1 MIKLPRLLS
10 VAAWSAMAA
19 LSAAPALAADY
30 PSKPVRLV
38 VPTAAGGSLD
48 TLARLLGSRL
58 EAKLGQPFVVEN
70 RPGSNGNTA
79 FEYVS
84 KASHDGYTLLVASDA
99 LAINPSLYKNVRYDP
114 VNGFAPVSLVTTA
127 AQILVTRPN
136 LGAGNLQQFLA
147 IAREKGKKLTVA
159 SPGSGSAGHLSAVLL
174 QSQTQTSWT
183 HVAYKGGGPAV
194 ADLVGGHV
202 DALFVT
208 LAPAVPQ
215 VKAGA
220 LKAIAVTTPTR
231 SQALPDVPSIAE
243 SGVAGFDVTNW
254 QGVFAPA
261 GTPSTI
267 VEPLSGAIQAIVQEP
282 EIRQRLID
290 LGFDPV
296 SGGPQV
302 LGTHVRDNVAKWAKV
317 IPQANITVD

>member
-19 LSAAPALAADY
+19 LTAAPALAADS
-30 PSKPVRLV
+30 PNKPVRLV

-282 EIRQRLID
+282 EIRQRLVD

>member
-1 MIKLPRLLS
+1 
-10 VAAWSAMAA
+10 
-19 LSAAPALAADY
+19 
-30 PSKPVRLV
+30 
-38 VPTAAGGSLD
+38 
-48 TLARLLGSRL
+48 
-58 EAKLGQPFVVEN
+58 
-70 RPGSNGNTA
+70 
-79 FEYVS
+79 
-84 KASHDGYTLLVASDA
+84 
-99 LAINPSLYKNVRYDP
+99 VRYDP

-282 EIRQRLID
+282 EIRQRLVD

>member
-1 MIKLPRLLS
+1 MKSISRLVRL
-10 VAAWSAMAA
+10 VG
-19 LSAAPALAADY
+19 LVSAAAFVVPPALAADY
-30 PSKPVRLV
+30 PTKPVRLV

-58 EAKLGQPFVVEN
+58 EAQLGQPFVVEN
-70 RPGSNGNTA
+70 RPGANGNTA

-84 KASHDGYTLLVASDA
+84 KASNDGYTLLVASDA

-127 AQILVTRPN
+127 AQILVANPALGVNN
-136 LGAGNLQQFLA
+136 LKEFLA
-147 IAREKGKKLTVA
+147 VARTKGKSLTVA
-159 SPGSGSAGHLSAVLL
+159 SPGSGSAGHLAAVLL

-202 DALFVT
+202 SALFVT

-220 LKAIAVTTPTR
+220 IKAIAVTTPTR

-243 SGVAGFDVTNW
+243 SGVPGFDVTNW
-254 QGVFAPA
+254 QGVFAPPK
-261 GTPSTI
+261 TPAPLVELLSRTI
-267 VEPLSGAIQAIVQEP
+267 QSIVKEP
-282 EIRQRLID
+282 EINKRLVD
-290 LGFDPV
+290 LGFEPV
-296 SGGPQV
+296 SGGAEA

>member
-208 LAPAVPQ
+208 LAPAVLQ

>member
-30 PSKPVRLV
+30 PNKPVRLV

-282 EIRQRLID
+282 EIRQRLVD